1 MKKLFITL
9 SILLAFSLV
18 LTSCADTE
26 DSTKSQDTGNEQQ
39 SNTETD
45 KDKEG
50 TSESTPTQET
60 QTDSAS
66 SNLSS
71 SASNISLKAVEG
83 GIEITV
89 TKDDDWHFNITKE
102 IACKENG
109 LEAEYDESSFT
120 DNKLT
125 FLFPF
130 TTSGETYTFTLKQ
143 DRTGKDRLEQS
154 VSLKATGGIGNPI
167 KDDYYHIRYEAYYN
181 ETANN
186 FIYTFSS
193 HGNSISDFTNLDKS
207 LIELNESK
215 FKLDIWKGNTWD
227 WLNELIIPVVQN
239 NYNSKDESVY
249 NFEYQNFSYSA
260 NKDYIANYDYK
271 YHGDYHLLL
280 KLKAIDKVLFA
291 FPRNYDCVK
300 SIPTTDTSDML
311 SVPDTAAEAT
321 TTTNSITLS
330 TGDWTFW
337 GEYPVDTDKSDTN
350 TFGLDNVHWE
360 SVFFGDFSYSSGT
373 PTITNWKLTTNYTI
387 PSGELSSKQREDI
400 QEQVGYIPS
409 ADNVIIQREP
419 MYINEPQ
426 NSHMTEQL
434 VYYINRGTQ
443 NNQISDIKTNSTNT
457 VYSFTLNEIEHED
470 DAFTAYFIKK

>member
-26 DSTKSQDTGNEQQ
+26 DSSKSQDTGNEQQ

-50 TSESTPTQET
+50 TSESTPTQDT

-89 TKDDDWHFNITKE
+89 TKDDDWYFSASKE
-102 IACKENG
+102 IICKENKI
-109 LEAEYDESSFT
+109 EAVYDESSFT

-130 TTSGETYTFTLKQ
+130 TTAGETYNFTLQ
-143 DRTGKDRLEQS
+143 QSRTGKEVLLQY
-154 VSLKATGGIGNPI
+154 VAIKATGGFGNPI
-167 KDDYYHIRYEAYYN
+167 KDDYFHIRYDTYYDGI
-181 ETANN
+181 NN
-186 FIYTFSS
+186 KFLYSFSS
-193 HGNSISDFTNLDKS
+193 HGNDITNFTNLDKS
-207 LIELNESK
+207 LIDFDNSK
-215 FKLDIWKGNTWD
+215 FDVTLWKGNTWD
-227 WLNELIIPVVQN
+227 WLSYSTIPLVQN
-239 NYNSKDESVY
+239 NYNSKG
-249 NFEYQNFSYSA
+249 EYTYSFDYEDFISSA
-260 NKDYIANYDYK
+260 KASDISQYDNKYR
-271 YHGDYHLLL
+271 GDYRLFL
-280 KLKAIDKVLFA
+280 KLKYIDKVFLV
-291 FPRNYDCVK
+291 FPRNHDAVK

-311 SVPDTAAEAT
+311 SIPDTAAEAT

-330 TGDWTFW
+330 AGDWTFW
-337 GEYPVDTDKSDTN
+337 GEYPVN
-350 TFGLDNVHWE
+350 TGYVQWE
-360 SVFFGDFSYSSGT
+360 TVFFGDFSYSSGT

-387 PSGELSSKQREDI
+387 PSGELSSKQQKDI
-400 QEQVGYIPS
+400 LEQVGYIPS
-409 ADNVIIQREP
+409 AGNVIIQREP
-419 MYINEPQ
+419 MCITEPQ
-426 NSHMTEQL
+426 NSQMTEQL

-457 VYSFTLNEIEHED
+457 VYSFTLNEIEHES

>member
-9 SILLAFSLV
+9 SILLTFSLV

-26 DSTKSQDTGNEQQ
+26 DSSKSQDTGNEQQ

-50 TSESTPTQET
+50 TSEATPTQDT

-89 TKDDDWHFNITKE
+89 TKDDDWYFTVCKE
-102 IACKENG
+102 IICKENKI
-109 LEAEYDESSFT
+109 EAVYDESSFT

-130 TTSGETYTFTLKQ
+130 TTAGETYNFTLQ
-143 DRTGKDRLEQS
+143 QSRTGKEVLYQY
-154 VSLKATGGIGNPI
+154 VAIKATGGIGNPI
-167 KDDYYHIRYEAYYN
+167 KDDYFHIRYDTYYDGTN
-181 ETANN
+181 DK
-186 FIYTFSS
+186 FLYSFSS
-193 HGNSISDFTNLDKS
+193 HGNDITDFTNLDKS
-207 LIELNESK
+207 LIDFDKSK
-215 FKLDIWKGNTWD
+215 FDVTLWKGNTWD
-227 WLNELIIPVVQN
+227 WLSSSTIPLVQN
-239 NYNSKDESVY
+239 YYNSKG
-249 NFEYQNFSYSA
+249 EYTYSF
-260 NKDYIANYDYK
+260 DYK
-271 YHGDYHLLL
+271 DFSISAKASDISQYDNKYRGDYRLFL
-280 KLKAIDKVLFA
+280 KLKSIDKVFLV
-291 FPRNYDCVK
+291 FPRNHDVVK

-311 SVPDTAAEAT
+311 SVPDTTDEAT

-330 TGDWTFW
+330 AGDWTFW
-337 GEYPVDTDKSDTN
+337 GEYPVDTYKIDTN
-350 TFGLDNVHWE
+350 TFGSDNVHWE
-360 SVFFGDFSYSSGT
+360 TVFFGDFSYSSGT

-387 PSGELSSKQREDI
+387 PSGLSDKQQEDI
-400 QEQVGYIPS
+400 LEQVGYIPS
-409 ADNVIIQREP
+409 AGNVIIQREP

-426 NSHMTEQL
+426 NSQMTEQL
-434 VYYINRGTQ
+434 VYFINRGTQ

-457 VYSFTLNEIEHED
+457 VYSFNLNEIEHEA

>member
-89 TKDDDWHFNITKE
+89 IKDDDWHFSVTKE
-102 IACKENG
+102 IICKENKI
-109 LEAEYDESSFT
+109 EAEYDESSFT

-143 DRTGKDRLEQS
+143 DRTGKARFEQS
-154 VSLKATGGIGNPI
+154 VAIKATGGIGNPVRE
-167 KDDYYHIRYEAYYN
+167 DYYNIQYEAYYDDN
-181 ETANN
+181 SNK
-186 FIYTFSS
+186 FIYKFSS
-193 HGNSISDFTNLDKS
+193 HDKGFSDFTNLDKS
-207 LIELNESK
+207 LLNLTESE
-215 FKLDIWKGNTWD
+215 FKLCVWKGNTWT
-227 WLNELIIPVVQN
+227 WLNESVIPVVQN
-239 NYNSKDESVY
+239 KFNSEG
-249 NFEYQNFSYSA
+249 EYIYDFDYQTFSA
-260 NKDYIANYDYK
+260 NTNATKNSIVDYDYK
-271 YHGDYHLLL
+271 YWGDYHLLL
-280 KLKAIDKVLFA
+280 KLKSINNVLFA
-291 FPRNYDCVK
+291 FPRNYGAIK
-300 SIPTTDTSDML
+300 TIPTTDESAML
-311 SVPDTAAEAT
+311 SVPSAKDEAT
-321 TTTNSITLS
+321 KGATSITLS
-330 TGDWTFW
+330 AGDWTFW
-337 GEYPVDTDKSDTN
+337 GEYPVN
-350 TFGLDNVHWE
+350 TGYVQWE
-360 SVFFGDFSYSSGT
+360 TVFFGDFSYSSGT
-373 PTITNWKLTTNYTI
+373 PTITDWKLTTNYTI
-387 PSGELSSKQREDI
+387 PSGELSSKQGEDI
-400 QEQVGYIPS
+400 LEQVGYIPS
-409 ADNVIIQREP
+409 AGNVIIQREP

-457 VYSFTLNEIEHED
+457 VYSFTLNEIEHES